1 MSAIVNRRAAAR
13 NCHALERAGVHPL
26 LARLY
31 AGRGIE
37 GPEQLDYRLSA
48 LLDPARLKGID
59 AAAALLADAIERRST
74 ITVVADYDCD
84 GATACATAIRG
95 LRLLGADAGYL
106 VPNRRSDGYGLT
118 PQIVRAAAQRQTR
131 LLITVDNGIA
141 SLEGVA
147 EARRLGMLTLITDH
161 HLPAAQL
168 PEADAVVD
176 PNQPGCAFPS
186 KNLAGVGVMFYV
198 LLAARA
204 ELRRRGFFAARA
216 QPNLANL
223 LDLVALGTV
232 ADVVPLDHN
241 NRLLVAQGLERIRA
255 ARGQPGVRALMQ
267 VAGRDPAH
275 ASTFDLGFAAGPRL
289 NAAGRLADM
298 GLGIDCLVS
307 DDPARALNLARSLDE
322 LNRERRAIEAGMQ
335 AEAAAMVDRLQTGE
349 GAAATLFDPAWHL
362 GVIGLLAGRIR
373 ERIHRPVIVFARA
386 EGGELRGSGRSIRG
400 LHLRDALDRIA
411 KRDPALIRRFG
422 GHAAAAGVTI
432 AQCDLARFEAA
443 FEEVAGSLLGAAEL
457 ERRIETDGA
466 LASGHYSLGT
476 VRMIEREVWGQAF
489 AAPLFDDEFTVE
501 NQRLLQDR
509 HLRLA
514 LRHAG
519 ARMQAIVFNR
529 AEPVP
534 ERMHAA
540 FRLAAN
546 EYNGLTDLQ
555 LVLEHIEPA

>member
-1 MSAIVNRRAAAR
+1 MSAIVPRRAAAR
-13 NCHALERAGVHPL
+13 HCHALERAGVHPL

-31 AGRGIE
+31 AGRGVE
-37 GPEQLDYRLSA
+37 GPEQIDYRLSA
-48 LLDPARLKGID
+48 LLDPARLEGAE
-59 AAAALLADAIERRST
+59 AAGALLADAIERRSS
-74 ITVVADYDCD
+74 IVVVADYDCD

-95 LRLLGADAGYL
+95 VRLLGADAAYL
-106 VPNRRSDGYGLT
+106 VPNRLTDGYGLT
-118 PQIVRAAAQRQTR
+118 PQIVRTAAQRHPW

-147 EARRLGMLTLITDH
+147 EARRLGMRTLITDH
-161 HLPAAQL
+161 HLPADRL
-168 PEADAVVD
+168 PEADAIVD

-204 ELRRRGFFAARA
+204 QLRRRGHFVAR
-216 QPNLANL
+216 PEPRLADL

-255 ARGQPGVRALMQ
+255 GRGQPGVRALLQ

-298 GLGIDCLVS
+298 GLGVECLLS
-307 DDPARALNLARSLDE
+307 DDAARALNLARSLDE
-322 LNRERRAIEAGMQ
+322 LNRERRTLEAGMQ
-335 AEAAAMVDRLQTGE
+335 AEAAAMLDRVQTGE
-349 GAAATLFDPAWHL
+349 GAALTLFDPSWHP

-373 ERIHRPVIVFARA
+373 ERVHRPVIAFARA
-386 EGGELRGSGRSIRG
+386 EGGELRGSGRSIPG
-400 LHLRDALDRIA
+400 VHLRDALDRIA
-411 KRDPALIRRFG
+411 KRHPALIRRFG
-422 GHAAAAGVTI
+422 GHAAAAGLTI

-443 FEEVAGSLLGAAEL
+443 FAEVAGSLLPAAGL

-466 LASGHYSLGT
+466 LDSGHYSLGT

-489 AAPLFDDEFTVE
+489 APPLFDDEFTVE
-501 NQRLLQDR
+501 NQRLIADS
-509 HLRLA
+509 HLKLT
-514 LRHAG
+514 LRHAT
-519 ARMQAIVFNR
+519 ARMQAICFNR

-534 ERMHAA
+534 ARIHAA
-540 FRLAAN
+540 FRLAAD
-546 EYNGLTDLQ
+546 EYEGLTDLR
-555 LVLEHIEPA
+555 LVVEHIEPA